1 MYVIILRTLSMLMIF
16 ISIIIYG
23 MKNHTI
29 ILILIDEVAYKTLF
43 VAKPLR
49 IIFDKVD
56 GYIRKYD
63 KSKTL
68 RRKIK
73 YA

>member
-1 MYVIILRTLSMLMIF
+1 
-16 ISIIIYG
+16 
-23 MKNHTI
+23 MKNHMI
-29 ILILIDEVAYKTLF
+29 ILILIDEVAYKTPF

>member
-16 ISIIIYG
+16 ISIIFHG

-73 YA
+73 